1 MPKPGKFKV
10 FATTILI
17 SLGVGALSAF
27 LTRGNMD
34 IYETVKMP
42 PLSPPGVLFPIV
54 WTILYVLMGIGA
66 GLVYLNQENDTEAA
80 SAGLFNFGL
89 SLFVNF
95 FWSIFFFNLRAFAFS
110 FIWLILLLYLI
121 IRYTLFYKK
130 VSPLAAYLQIPYIL
144 WVLFAGYLNFGIT
157 LLNH

>member
-34 IYETVKMP
+34 IYETVTTP

-66 GLVYLNQENDTEAA
+66 ALVYLNRENDKDAA
-80 SAGLFNFGL
+80 SSGLFNFGL

-95 FWSIFFFNLRAFAFS
+95 FWSIFFFNLRAFVFS

-121 IRYTLFYKK
+121 IRYSLFYKN
-130 VSPLAAYLQIPYIL
+130 VSPLAACLQIPYIL
-144 WVLFAGYLNFGIT
+144 WVLFAGYLNFGIA

>member
-1 MPKPGKFKV
+1 MAQQSKFKI
-10 FATTILI
+10 FATAILI
-17 SLGVGALSAF
+17 SLGVGVLSAF

-34 IYETVKMP
+34 VYKSVSAP
-42 PLSPPGVLFPIV
+42 PLSPPGILFPIV
-54 WTILYVLMGIGA
+54 WTILYILMGIGA
-66 GLVYLNQENDTEAA
+66 GIVYLNKEISKEDAN
-80 SAGLFNFGL
+80 AGLFNFGL

-95 FWSIFFFNLRAFAFS
+95 FWSIFFFNLRAFLFS

-130 VSPLAAYLQIPYIL
+130 VSLLAASLQIPYIL

>member
-34 IYETVKMP
+34 IYETVTTP

-66 GLVYLNQENDTEAA
+66 ALVYLNRENDKDAA
-80 SAGLFNFGL
+80 SSGLFNFGL

-95 FWSIFFFNLRAFAFS
+95 SGAFS
-110 FIWLILLLYLI
+110 FLI
-121 IRYTLFYKK
+121 
-130 VSPLAAYLQIPYIL
+130 
-144 WVLFAGYLNFGIT
+144 
-157 LLNH
+157 